1 MMMMIMMK
9 KQTTAMEKRKKRS
22 YKEQMT
28 GIDDPASGYK
38 CGHLV
43 QRGNERFAVKRSLG
57 VVLFTQH
64 AEEEMGGWAIA
75 EQCY

>member
-1 MMMMIMMK
+1 
-9 KQTTAMEKRKKRS
+9 MEKRKKRS

-43 QRGNERFAVKRSLG
+43 QQGNERFAVKRSLG
-57 VVLFTQH
+57 VVLFTQP
-64 AEEEMGGWAIA
+64 AEKEMGGWAIA